1 MQGSTPFLTS
11 ALVSRIPLALPVI
24 NEGEVM
30 RGAWDTKG
38 WGEEED
44 GEAEKCYLPFFV
56 GARDR
61 KLTVRSRQRC
71 SRWPCSNVLRLHCA
85 IDSSLIAF
93 SGSAMSAYSSLR
105 DSRQ

>member
-1 MQGSTPFLTS
+1 MRHERQG
-11 ALVSRIPLALPVI
+11 
-24 NEGEVM
+24 GE
-30 RGAWDTKG
+30 
-38 WGEEED
+38 EEED
-44 GEAEKCYLPFFV
+44 GEAEKCHLPFFV

-61 KLTVRSRQRC
+61 RLTGRSRQRC